1 MSMIRIESVSKH
13 FGGLK
18 AVDNASFNVAKGSI
32 TGLIGPNGAGK
43 TTLFN
48 IIAGLYAPTFGNIF
62 LDGKDVSGLKP
73 HQLFS
78 QGLLRTFQI
87 AHEFSNL
94 SVLENL
100 MMVPDRQEG
109 ENIVS
114 SWIRR
119 SVVGAQEKII
129 RDKALEVIDFL
140 KIFHLSDEVAGNLSG
155 GQKKLLELGRTMMVD
170 AKVVLLDE
178 VGAGV
183 NRTLLNE
190 IGDAILRLNEERG
203 YTFCMIE
210 HDMDFI
216 TRLCDP
222 VVVMAEGGVL
232 AQGTALEV
240 RSNDEVIEAYLGRGL
255 KNKSAKGKIVENKPE
270 ENSGDKTS

>member
-1 MSMIRIESVSKH
+1 MIRIESVSKH

-18 AVDNASFNVAKGSI
+18 AVDKATFEVKKGSI

-48 IIAGLYAPTFGNIF
+48 IIAGLYTPTFGKII
-62 LDGKDVSGLKP
+62 LDGEDVSGLKP
-73 HQLFS
+73 HELFGK
-78 QGLLRTFQI
+78 GLLRTFQI

-94 SVLENL
+94 SVIENL
-100 MMVPDRQEG
+100 MMVPDKQLG

-114 SWIRR
+114 SWVRR
-119 SVVGAQEKII
+119 KAVAIEEAQI
-129 RDKALEVIDFL
+129 RDKAMEVIDFL
-140 KIFHLSDEVAGNLSG
+140 KVSHLRDELAGNLSG

-190 IGDAILRLNEERG
+190 IGDAIIRLNKERG

-210 HDMDFI
+210 HDMAFI
-216 TRLCDP
+216 SRLCDP
-222 VVVMAEGGVL
+222 VVVMAEGTVL
-232 AQGTALEV
+232 AQGTAKEV
-240 RSNDEVIEAYLGRGL
+240 QNNEEVIEAYLGRGL
-255 KNKSAKGKIVENKPE
+255 KNKKKVGNK
-270 ENSGDKTS
+270 SGRKSK